1 MTLLGRPWESRGRA
15 EALDCWGLVIEAG
28 RELGIEIPEMPDE
41 AYQQFEA
48 GQSLEAFA
56 PPGWSRVEC
65 PEVGD
70 VVAIGV
76 GGVFRHAGIVTEPGL
91 VLSSDVAMGARLLEL
106 RALRRVRD
114 VIAWRVP
121 C

>member
-1 MTLLGRPWESRGRA
+1 M
-15 EALDCWGLVIEAG
+15 EAG
-28 RELGIEIPEMPDE
+28 RELGIEIPEMPEE
-41 AYQQFEA
+41 AYERFDA

-56 PPGWSRVEC
+56 PSGWRRVES
-65 PEVGD
+65 PDVGD

-76 GGVFRHAGIVTEPGL
+76 GGVYRHAGIVTAPGL
-91 VLSSDVAMGARLLEL
+91 VLSSDAVIGARLLEL

-121 C
+121 PC